1 MNQTENIN
9 KEPEKIDEIKIKIY
23 LSDFLKGIKKFWWLC
38 VALAVAAGGFKLTVG
53 YLNFKPSYTTSAIC
67 TVSTQNSSATIG
79 GISVYSFYYDSST
92 ASQIA
97 KTFPHIMSSNILQ
110 DAICED
116 LGIPALP
123 AALSVSCVSDSNMI
137 TITSTGS
144 DPKKA
149 YDVLMSAIKNFPDA
163 AKYVVGNIRLTV
175 ISDAFIPAKPSNSNS
190 FVKAAIKWALIGF
203 ALGLAWI
210 VFYVFQRSTVR
221 TKNDLK
227 AELNIE
233 AVGTVP
239 QVSFKKHSK
248 QVNQSVLVTNPK
260 IGSGFLESVRVMRNT
275 FVNSLEPHEKVVMVT
290 STAPGEGKTTVI
302 TNLALSLADCGKN
315 VLLVDADIRNP
326 SVAPLLGIDPEQI
339 EISEETELYSISR
352 LEDFKISYMSFKD
365 SDEANSSRMNT
376 ESIKK
381 AFDSVREKYD
391 LVLVDTPPCG
401 LISDSLFIAQAS
413 DAALYVV
420 LQDTVRVSKIR
431 SGLDN
436 LMSSNIR
443 IIGGVLNG
451 ALSGITGYGYNY
463 GYGYGYG
470 KYGYGGYKYGKYG
483 YGYGKYGYGYGSK
496 RTKKKDND

>member
-53 YLNFKPSYTTSAIC
+53 YLNFTPSYTTSAIC

-79 GISVYSFYYDSST
+79 GISFYSFYYDSST

-97 KTFPHIMSSNILQ
+97 RTFPHIMSSYILQ

-137 TITSTGS
+137 TISSTGS

-175 ISDAFIPAKPSNSNS
+175 ISDAFIPAKPSNSNA
-190 FVKAAIKWALIGF
+190 FVKSAIKWALIGF
-203 ALGLAWI
+203 ALGLACI
-210 VFYVFQRSTVR
+210 VLYVFQRSTVR

-227 AELNIE
+227 SELNIE

-248 QVNQSVLVTNPK
+248 QFNQSVLLTNPK

-275 FVNSLEPHEKVVMVT
+275 FVNSLKPQEKVIMVT

-326 SVAPLLGIDPEQI
+326 SVAPLLGIDPGQL

-352 LEDFKISYMSFKD
+352 LEDYKISYMFFKD
-365 SDEANSSRMNT
+365 SDEAKRGRMNT
-376 ESIKK
+376 ERIRE

-413 DAALYVV
+413 DAALYVI

-436 LMSSNIR
+436 LMSSNVR
-443 IIGGVLNG
+443 VIGGVLNG

-483 YGYGKYGYGYGSK
+483 YGYGKYGYGSK
-496 RTKKKDND
+496 GRKKKDNE

>member
-1 MNQTENIN
+1 MNQTENMN

-23 LSDFLKGIKKFWWLC
+23 LSDFFKGIKKFWWLC
-38 VALAVAAGGFKLTVG
+38 VALAVAVGGFKLTVG
-53 YLNFKPSYTTSAIC
+53 YLNFTPSYTTSAIC

-79 GISVYSFYYDSST
+79 GISFYSFYYDSST

-97 KTFPHIMSSNILQ
+97 KTFPHILNSNILQ
-110 DAICED
+110 EAICED
-116 LGIPALP
+116 LGIPALT
-123 AALSVSCVSDSNMI
+123 ATLSVSCVSDSNMI

-149 YDVLMSAIKNFPDA
+149 YDILLSAIKNFPDA
-163 AKYVVGNIRLTV
+163 AKYVVGNIRMTV
-175 ISDAFIPAKPSNSNS
+175 ISDAYIPAEPSNSNS
-190 FVKAAIKWALIGF
+190 FVKVAVKWAMIGF

-221 TKNDLK
+221 TKKDVK
-227 AELNIE
+227 SELNIE
-233 AVGTVP
+233 AIGTVP

-248 QVNQSVLVTNPK
+248 QVNQSVLLTNPK

-275 FVNSLEPHEKVVMVT
+275 FINSLEPQEKVVMVT

-326 SVAPLLGIDPEQI
+326 SVAPLLGIDPDQL
-339 EISEETELYSISR
+339 EISVETELYSISR
-352 LEDFKISYMSFKD
+352 LEEYKISYMFFKD
-365 SDEANSSRMNT
+365 SDEVKSKRMNA
-376 ESIKK
+376 EHIRK

-391 LVLVDTPPCG
+391 YILVDTPPCG
-401 LISDSLFIAQAS
+401 LISDALFIAQAS

-420 LQDTVRVSKIR
+420 LQDSVRVSKIR

-443 IIGGVLNG
+443 VIGGILNG

-483 YGYGKYGYGYGSK
+483 YGYGKYGYGNK
-496 RTKKKDND
+496 RKKKKDND